1 MPRVDLNLHHEYTM
15 ETSCFLSCLSKY
27 KGTCGNSRGVT
38 ESVRLEDCDESIT
51 NHLNS
56 CHLSRET
63 LTESQLIL
71 ARAGIFDF
79 PVSKLS
85 ETMICPKHRHTLG
98 KYWKQRRPCQY
109 PTHKG
114 GKKAVKTRDV
124 VNVTMAKEIL
134 KLQQVVV
141 PIGSGLLSTFS
152 HFILSYYLG
161 ELTELIFPAFSVFL
175 FGESAAYLQLSYFNS
190 SKCYSF
196 LQNKTN
202 FINRNIRESVCNAM
216 KCNSKF
222 IWYFFVLVIC
232 SACRKNHKL
241 KVAIEQSP

>member
-1 MPRVDLNLHHEYTM
+1 ML
-15 ETSCFLSCLSKY
+15 
-27 KGTCGNSRGVT
+27 
-38 ESVRLEDCDESIT
+38 ESVRLEDCNESIT
-51 NHLNS
+51 NHLNT

-79 PVSKLS
+79 PVSKFS

-124 VNVTMAKEIL
+124 VNVAMAKEIL
-134 KLQQVVV
+134 KLHEVVV

-152 HFILSYYLG
+152 HFYIITLSRRIKWVNISRIFSPSVLEKWCLFTICLILMLRSVIVSYK
-161 ELTELIFPAFSVFL
+161 TKHI
-175 FGESAAYLQLSYFNS
+175 S
-190 SKCYSF
+190 SIEIY
-196 LQNKTN
+196 
-202 FINRNIRESVCNAM
+202 
-216 KCNSKF
+216 
-222 IWYFFVLVIC
+222 VIL
-232 SACRKNHKL
+232 NL
-241 KVAIEQSP
+241 M

>member
-1 MPRVDLNLHHEYTM
+1 M

-38 ESVRLEDCDESIT
+38 ESVRLEDCNESIT
-51 NHLNS
+51 NHLNT

-63 LTESQLIL
+63 LTVSQLIL

-124 VNVTMAKEIL
+124 VNVAMAKEIL
-134 KLQQVVV
+134 KLHEVVV
-141 PIGSGLLSTFS
+141 PIGSGLLSTFP
-152 HFILSYYLG
+152 HFYIITLSRR
-161 ELTELIFPAFSVFL
+161 I
-175 FGESAAYLQLSYFNS
+175 
-190 SKCYSF
+190 K
-196 LQNKTN
+196 
-202 FINRNIRESVCNAM
+202 
-216 KCNSKF
+216 
-222 IWYFFVLVIC
+222 
-232 SACRKNHKL
+232 
-241 KVAIEQSP
+241 

>member
-1 MPRVDLNLHHEYTM
+1 MVSRVDLNLHHVYIM
-15 ETSCFLSCLSKY
+15 ETPCFLSCLSKY

-38 ESVRLEDCDESIT
+38 ESVRLEDCNESIT
-51 NHLNS
+51 NHLNT

-63 LTESQLIL
+63 LRESQLII

-85 ETMICPKHRHTLG
+85 DTMICPKHRHILV

-124 VNVTMAKEIL
+124 VNVAMAKEIL
-134 KLQQVVV
+134 KLHEVVV

-152 HFILSYYLG
+152 HFYIITLSRR
-161 ELTELIFPAFSVFL
+161 I
-175 FGESAAYLQLSYFNS
+175 
-190 SKCYSF
+190 K
-196 LQNKTN
+196 
-202 FINRNIRESVCNAM
+202 
-216 KCNSKF
+216 
-222 IWYFFVLVIC
+222 
-232 SACRKNHKL
+232 
-241 KVAIEQSP
+241 

>member
-1 MPRVDLNLHHEYTM
+1 M

-38 ESVRLEDCDESIT
+38 ESVRLEDCNESIT
-51 NHLNS
+51 NHLNT

-85 ETMICPKHRHTLG
+85 ETMICPKHHHTLG
-98 KYWKQRRPCQY
+98 KNWKQRRPCQY

-124 VNVTMAKEIL
+124 VNVAMEKEIL
-134 KLQQVVV
+134 KLHEVVV
-141 PIGSGLLSTFS
+141 PIGSGLLSIFS
-152 HFILSYYLG
+152 HFYIITLSWRIKWANISRIFSPSVLENWCLFTICLILILRSVIVSYK
-161 ELTELIFPAFSVFL
+161 TKKI
-175 FGESAAYLQLSYFNS
+175 S
-190 SKCYSF
+190 S
-196 LQNKTN
+196 
-202 FINRNIRESVCNAM
+202 
-216 KCNSKF
+216 
-222 IWYFFVLVIC
+222 
-232 SACRKNHKL
+232 
-241 KVAIEQSP
+241 IEIYMNLNVM

>member
-1 MPRVDLNLHHEYTM
+1 M
-15 ETSCFLSCLSKY
+15 ETSCFLSCSSKH

-38 ESVRLEDCDESIT
+38 ESVRLEDCNESIT
-51 NHLNS
+51 NHLNT

-85 ETMICPKHRHTLG
+85 ETMIWPKHRHTLG

-124 VNVTMAKEIL
+124 VNVAMEKEIL
-134 KLQQVVV
+134 KLHEVVV
-141 PIGSGLLSTFS
+141 PIGLGLLSIFS
-152 HFILSYYLG
+152 HFYIITLSWRIKWANISRIFSPSVLENWCLFTICLILILRSVIVSYK
-161 ELTELIFPAFSVFL
+161 TKKI
-175 FGESAAYLQLSYFNS
+175 S
-190 SKCYSF
+190 S
-196 LQNKTN
+196 
-202 FINRNIRESVCNAM
+202 
-216 KCNSKF
+216 
-222 IWYFFVLVIC
+222 
-232 SACRKNHKL
+232 
-241 KVAIEQSP
+241 IEIYVNLNVM

>member
-1 MPRVDLNLHHEYTM
+1 M

-38 ESVRLEDCDESIT
+38 ESVRLEDCNESIT
-51 NHLNS
+51 NHLNT

-85 ETMICPKHRHTLG
+85 ETMICPKHRHTLR

-114 GKKAVKTRDV
+114 GKKSVKTRDV
-124 VNVTMAKEIL
+124 VNVAMAKEIL
-134 KLQQVVV
+134 NLHEVVV

-152 HFILSYYLG
+152 HFYIITLSRRIKWVHISRIFSPSVMEKWCLFTICLILIPRSVIVSY
-161 ELTELIFPAFSVFL
+161 
-175 FGESAAYLQLSYFNS
+175 
-190 SKCYSF
+190 
-196 LQNKTN
+196 KTN
-202 FINRNIRESVCNAM
+202 FINRNIRKSNVM
-216 KCNSKF
+216 
-222 IWYFFVLVIC
+222 
-232 SACRKNHKL
+232 
-241 KVAIEQSP
+241 

>member
-1 MPRVDLNLHHEYTM
+1 M

-38 ESVRLEDCDESIT
+38 ESVRLEDCNESIT
-51 NHLNS
+51 NHLNT

-124 VNVTMAKEIL
+124 VNVAMEKEIL
-134 KLQQVVV
+134 KLHEVVV
-141 PIGSGLLSTFS
+141 PIGSGLLSIFS
-152 HFILSYYLG
+152 HFYIITLSWRIKWANISRIFSPSVLENWCLFTICLILILRSVIVSYK
-161 ELTELIFPAFSVFL
+161 TKKI
-175 FGESAAYLQLSYFNS
+175 S
-190 SKCYSF
+190 S
-196 LQNKTN
+196 
-202 FINRNIRESVCNAM
+202 
-216 KCNSKF
+216 
-222 IWYFFVLVIC
+222 
-232 SACRKNHKL
+232 
-241 KVAIEQSP
+241 IEIYVNLNVM

>member
-1 MPRVDLNLHHEYTM
+1 M

-27 KGTCGNSRGVT
+27 YGTCGNSRGVT
-38 ESVRLEDCDESIT
+38 ESVRPEDCNESIT
-51 NHLNS
+51 NHLNT

-79 PVSKLS
+79 PVSNLS

-124 VNVTMAKEIL
+124 VNVAMAKEIL
-134 KLQQVVV
+134 KLHEVVV
-141 PIGSGLLSTFS
+141 PIGSGLLSTYFP
-152 HFILSYYLG
+152 HFQSFCSG
-161 ELTELIFPAFSVFL
+161 KVVLI
-175 FGESAAYLQLSYFNS
+175 YNLSYFNS
-190 SKCYSF
+190 SKC
-196 LQNKTN
+196 
-202 FINRNIRESVCNAM
+202 
-216 KCNSKF
+216 
-222 IWYFFVLVIC
+222 C
-232 SACRKNHKL
+232 SL
-241 KVAIEQSP
+241 L